1 MLCPKCKEPQHC
13 PCKHC
18 KERNKGKVLWK
29 WDDSGEIISCGHC
42 GHAMHAD
49 GWLDEEAKQMQEKT

>member
-1 MLCPKCKEPQHC
+1 MICPECKETQYC
-13 PCKHC
+13 PCDCC
-18 KERNKGKVLWK
+18 KDRNKGKVVWI

-49 GWLDEEAKQMQEKT
+49 GWLDEEAKQVKEKT